1 MAIRNGSLDIP
12 SPKSLALKVGGKRKG
27 KADRGADWRTTNM
40 GMVKMAAR
48 DAAMTFL
55 WVGCAST
62 LRPLTANLFSYLQ
75 PRPPLA
81 LLLRTT
87 IVFLLRYIFISIG
100 KFLGGAS
107 FNPAITTTFYAAGLG
122 RGSLFSLAI
131 RFPAQAVGAMG
142 GALAVKEL
150 MPMPHKNL
158 LGGPLIKVN
167 LHTGAIA
174 EGILTFCFNLALLF
188 VIIRGPSS
196 TILKVWLLSMVTVS
210 LRMAGSSYTGPSMN
224 PANVKLETLPLL
236 CLACCSSVFL
246 EGFKICLVSI
256 PRPSAVGM
264 GHHPGSVSTTACLCL
279 FQPPHVPNRPNP
291 RFCSGVRR
299 LACALYSYLT

>member
-1 MAIRNGSLDIP
+1 
-12 SPKSLALKVGGKRKG
+12 
-27 KADRGADWRTTNM
+27 M
-40 GMVKMAAR
+40 GMVKIAAR

-142 GALAVKEL
+142 GASAVKEL

-158 LGGPLIKVN
+158 LGGPSIKVD

-188 VIIRGPSS
+188 VIIRGPNS

-224 PANVKLETLPLL
+224 PANAYGWAYVRNRHNTWEQFYVYWICPL
-236 CLACCSSVFL
+236 
-246 EGFKICLVSI
+246 I
-256 PRPSAVGM
+256 
-264 GHHPGSVSTTACLCL
+264 GSVTAAL
-279 FQPPHVPNRPNP
+279 FFRLFFSPPKPKEKK
-291 RFCSGVRR
+291 
-299 LACALYSYLT
+299 A